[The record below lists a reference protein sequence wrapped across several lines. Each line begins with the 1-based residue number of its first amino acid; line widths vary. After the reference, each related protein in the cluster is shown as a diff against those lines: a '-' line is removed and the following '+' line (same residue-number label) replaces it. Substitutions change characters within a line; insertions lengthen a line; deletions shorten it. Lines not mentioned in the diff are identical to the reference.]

1 MADSFQ
7 NEVPKARINLK
18 LDLHTGGASKKMEL
32 PLKLLVAGDFSNG
45 QESAQI
51 SEREKVNIT
60 KNNFDSVL
68 SEYSPKLNLTVKN
81 TLSEDGGEDS
91 IQLTFQSMKDFT
103 PEQVAAQIS
112 DGPVAPLPNAATR
125 ANKVLTCDA
134 SGNFQFIV
142 PSSGSAADVLNELA
156 ESTGS
161 SLVGTQSGKTVQ
173 QFIDVTGN
181 IVGTN
186 NYATLPAVGSTI
198 TSGSDYLYNG
208 VLYTTV
214 GESGVIQSITGNAVL
229 TDNGNAYLLDK
240 RWPINDARAW
250 GVKSGIDS
258 TQAFQTAGTFLV
270 RNLPEVTSLYV
281 PPIQLH
287 ISQVELRDV
296 SNFNIHFDGTYI
308 LGTATTSK
316 SSVIKVVNALQFTTS
331 GSFIIEAV
339 NASNYTY
346 SIELTAGLPSLIAP
360 LTGLMTQVHVASP
373 RFRNFPCAVRVG
385 DGSDLQISEISI
397 TDILS
402 NSCNCIIEANGSQ
415 VIVNTSGN
423 LMVEPQS
430 GFTYPAGCAHCIGGV
445 VYHNGGELVTSV
457 GGAESAI
464 ALIKQSSSSL
474 YGNPFGSFKA
484 TGAHVESGGYL
495 MFVSNSTGIS
505 GSSDSKYSCVSFSNC
520 QGSMLNGS
528 QVLAGITV
536 NDYEGSLVID
546 DTCNFYTSTTRTS
559 RIVYSL
565 SDKFKFNVGHG
576 SFGKGFSTLSA
587 EIGSGNVDWKHDL
600 QPIMKMSVNTVTIPS
615 SGQAPLGFSSREST
629 GDYAFYYPDTS
640 SGGIVLTHQ
649 LSCMVISISVP
660 ATGLLTV
667 VVKIDGVEY
676 FSCQG
681 SGSVTF
687 TREMMPVGSTI
698 TFTAIN
704 GTGSSVTTAS
714 SARVIVSG
722 ANLK

>member
-1 MADSFQ
+1 MGWTYTDRFGNQHYTIEGMRWLAQQAISAFGYITLDSFEDGNTLTLPNQ
-7 NEVPKARINLK
+7 VLRLEATGEYYRWDGPFPKDVPENSTP
-18 LDLHTGGASKKMEL
+18 DTTGGIGAGKWLSVGDATL
-32 PLKLLVAGDFSNG
+32 RPLV
-45 QESAQI
+45 E
-51 SEREKVNIT
+51 VT
-60 KNNFDSVL
+60 
-68 SEYSPKLNLTVKN
+68 
-81 TLSEDGGEDS
+81 
-91 IQLTFQSMKDFT
+91 
-103 PEQVAAQIS
+103 
-112 DGPVAPLPNAATR
+112 
-125 ANKVLTCDA
+125 ANV
-134 SGNFQFIV
+134 
-142 PSSGSAADVLNELA
+142 
-156 ESTGS
+156 
-161 SLVGTQSGKTVQ
+161 
-173 QFIDVTGN
+173 
-181 IVGTN
+181 VGTN
-186 NYATLPAVGSTI
+186 NYSNFPGIGGTLA
-198 TSGSDYLYNG
+198 SGSDYLYNG

-214 GESGVIQSITGNAVL
+214 GESGVIQSVSGNVVL

-240 RWPINDARAW
+240 RWPVNDARAW

-258 TQAFQTAGTFLV
+258 TEAFQTAGTFLL

-281 PPIQLH
+281 PPIQLN

-316 SSVIKVVNALQFTTS
+316 SSIIKVVNALQFTTS

-339 NASNYTY
+339 NSSNYTY
-346 SIELTAGLPSLIAP
+346 AIELTAGLPSLIAP
-360 LTGLMTQVHVASP
+360 LTGIMTQVHVASP
-373 RFRNFPCAVRVG
+373 RFRKFPCAVRVG
-385 DGSDLQISEISI
+385 DGSDLQISEILI

-423 LMVEPQS
+423 LMVEPQP
-430 GFTYPAGCAHCIGGV
+430 GFTYPAGCANCIGGI

-457 GGAESAI
+457 GGSESAI
-464 ALIKQSSSSL
+464 AIIKQSSSTL

-484 TGAHVESGGYL
+484 TGSHIECNGYL
-495 MFVSNSTGIS
+495 KMVVNSSGITGA
-505 GSSDSKYSCVSFSNC
+505 SDSKYSCVSFTNC
-520 QGSMLNGS
+520 QGSMLNGA
-528 QVLAGITV
+528 QVLASIAV
-536 NDYEGSLVID
+536 SDYEGALIID
-546 DTCNFYTSTTRTS
+546 DSCNFYTSTTRTS

-565 SDKFKFNVGHG
+565 SNKFRLKVGNG
-576 SFGKGFSTLSA
+576 AFGKGFGTLSE

-600 QPIMKMSVNTVTIPS
+600 QPIMRMNVNTVTIPS

-629 GDYAFYYPDTS
+629 GDYAFYYPDTT
-640 SGGIVLTHQ
+640 SGGIVLTHS

-660 ATGLLTV
+660 ATGILTV
-667 VVKIDGVEY
+667 VVKIDGAEY

-681 SGSVTF
+681 SGSVIL
-687 TREMMPVGSTI
+687 TREMIPVGSTI